1 MNKIKYIVLA
11 AALLFCAVDL
21 SAQSALAEL
30 NFYKKQGQSEDKKLL
45 ESLDRQLG
53 AWLDKNYS
61 LSGADDALVL
71 KAGTEVRIKKY
82 PAAFVTLLRHKY
94 EFPNSGNAPQ
104 AAALFNT
111 VIENMPKAER
121 ENLKKAYALK
131 SVPKD
136 SDDRMAEF
144 LSSATRLGIKG
155 SYEPLN
161 TEYRSFFARFP
172 VYGNKDKME
181 LMLGD
186 LERFN
191 KNYQAAIM
199 QYQKVYDIYPSTK
212 YKAASLRMLGDIYAG
227 ELKDYNQA
235 AYYYNGVIKNFPNS
249 IEIATTYN
257 HMAIMNDNQR
267 DYSSAVENITK
278 AAEAYLK
285 TGQRAKAYEASLY
298 KADLQNKKMKDYAGA
313 TDTLNKTAK
322 IFAKDESKFINCKL
336 LAAEIYS
343 RKLKDDYSELKAYE
357 EIIAKYP
364 SSAQAAKALYEA
376 GMINERLANYQ
387 KAKELYQK
395 LIISRPADAYAT
407 KAQRRV
413 NKIEKQLAATQ
424 TAPQTGEIKKPAE
437 AETEEED
444 IEILEELK

>member
-1 MNKIKYIVLA
+1 MTKIKYILLLA
-11 AALLFCAVDL
+11 AFLFCAADL
-21 SAQSALAEL
+21 SAQSALSEL
-30 NFYKKQGQSEDKKLL
+30 NFYKKQAQSEDKKLL
-45 ESLDRQLG
+45 ESLDHQLS

-61 LSGADDALVL
+61 LPGADDALVL

-94 EFPNSGNAPQ
+94 EFPNSVNAPQ

-111 VIENMPKAER
+111 VTENMPKSER
-121 ENLKKAYALK
+121 EALKKAYAIK

-136 SDDRMAEF
+136 SDARMAEF
-144 LSSATRLGIKG
+144 LSSATKLEIKG

-161 TEYRSFFARFP
+161 AEYRSFFARFP

-257 HMAIMNDNQR
+257 HIAIMNDNQR
-267 DYSSAVENITK
+267 DYTSAVENITK

-285 TGQRAKAYEASLY
+285 IGQRTKAYEALLY
-298 KADLQNKKMKDYAGA
+298 KADLQNKKLKDYAGA

-322 IFAKDESKFINCKL
+322 LFAKDENKFVNCKL
-336 LAAEIYS
+336 LAAGIYS
-343 RKLKDDYSELKAYE
+343 DKLKDDYGELKAYE
-357 EIIAKYP
+357 EIIAQYP
-364 SSAQAAKALYEA
+364 SSAQTPKALYEA
-376 GMINERLANYQ
+376 GIINEKLANYQ

-395 LIISRPADAYAT
+395 LIVSYPADAYAT

-413 NKIEKQLAATQ
+413 NKIEKQLAAAQ
-424 TAPQTGEIKKPAE
+424 AAPQSAKPQKA
-437 AETEEED
+437 APTETEEEEA
-444 IEILEELK
+444 EILEELK